1 MRVQARPSWGWLR
14 LLTSRTA
21 KDGDVKIP
29 EAARLCQGHKE
40 ALTHRDTFHVVLHLF
55 FFFKNL
61 PSDFLEF
68 HLIDSFFN
76 CQGCLEG
83 FQLLNLRAQ
92 GNF

>member
-1 MRVQARPSWGWLR
+1 MGPVEVADLR
-14 LLTSRTA
+14 RTA

-29 EAARLCQGHKE
+29 EAAHLCQGHKE
-40 ALTHRDTFHVVLHLF
+40 ALTHRDTFPVVLHLF
-55 FFFKNL
+55 FVSFKNP

-68 HLIDSFFN
+68 HFIDNFIS

-92 GNF
+92 GNFLMHNRN